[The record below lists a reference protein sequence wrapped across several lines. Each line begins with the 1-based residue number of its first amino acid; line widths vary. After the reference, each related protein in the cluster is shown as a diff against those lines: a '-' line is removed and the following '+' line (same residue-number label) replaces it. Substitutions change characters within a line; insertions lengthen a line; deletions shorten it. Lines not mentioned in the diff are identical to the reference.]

1 MGDDRGGEV
10 AAGTLQVLARVAVL
24 GEKVGDLGVEG
35 SDALVEIVDV
45 VAEFADAAGCDS
57 LSQAVAEGDALEF
70 AQLALAVTAK
80 GGGFADGSCCVRQN
94 GAAGCLGAVSDKP
107 SSLQLAM
114 APTISGPSAGP
125 SSSRA
130 VSTT

>member
-1 MGDDRGGEV
+1 M
-10 AAGTLQVLARVAVL
+10 AVL

-107 SSLQLAM
+107 SSLQLERHG
-114 APTISGPSAGP
+114 SNDLGPLGRSELLAG
-125 SSSRA
+125 SEHD
-130 VSTT
+130 VSD